1 MIIVIH
7 HYFLNSS
14 KKVEKKR
21 HSQFLTSKAKDF
33 YFTVTY
39 DEEKLITFE
48 KLKPGNVFFFFSFF
62 LQEKLTKIVA
72 K

>member
-14 KKVEKKR
+14 KKVGKKR

-48 KLKPGNVFFFFSFF
+48 KLKPGNIFFFFFF
-62 LQEKLTKIVA
+62 LQEKFMKIVA